1 MQPVPSPVQA
11 VGANVWRATLAGLC
25 ASLVGIGLARF
36 AYTPLIPVLVTEQ
49 WFEPSQAAYLGAA
62 NLAGYLVGALGARW
76 MTAIAPVSVVLRTLM
91 LLATASF
98 FACAYPVSFSWFFLC
113 RFTAGVSGG
122 ALMVLAALAV
132 LPHVPPS
139 RRGLAGGAIFTG
151 VGLGIVVSGTLVPLL
166 LRFGLGTTWQGLGVV
181 ALALTLLAWTGW
193 PNAANGPDTTAQRD
207 ESRPRSSAAL
217 KALYVEYGLNA
228 VGLVPHMV
236 FLVDFV
242 VRGLGQGLAAG
253 ARYWVI
259 FGLGAVLGP
268 MLAGTAAD
276 RVGFRPALRLGFL
289 VQAVAVALVVV
300 TDRPLALM
308 LSSAIVGAFVPG
320 VVPLALGR
328 VQELATD
335 DRDRKIAWSWCTA
348 AFALGQAGAAYA
360 FSYVFTR
367 SGGAYLPL
375 FVAGAGALLLALAI
389 DLVWPRAPEAGNQHG
404 EVDREPDA
412 RVPN

>member
-1 MQPVPSPVQA
+1 MSPGPSVAQPV
-11 VGANVWRATLAGLC
+11 GATVWRATFAGLC

-49 WFEPSQAAYLGAA
+49 WFAPSQAAYLGAA
-62 NLAGYLVGALGARW
+62 NLAGYLVGALGARR
-76 MTAIAPVSVVLRTLM
+76 MSVVAPVSVVLRALM

-98 FACAYPVSFSWFFLC
+98 FACAHPVSFSWFFIW
-113 RFTAGVSGG
+113 RFAAGVSGG

-132 LPHVPPS
+132 LPYVPAS

-151 VGLGIVVSGTLVPLL
+151 VGLGIVVSGSLVPPL
-166 LRFGLGTTWQGLGVV
+166 LRFGLGTTWVGLGLV
-181 ALALTLLAWTGW
+181 ALVLTLLAWTGW
-193 PNAANGPDTTAQRD
+193 PHAASSADIAEHGGEA
-207 ESRPRSSAAL
+207 RPRSSAAL

-242 VRGLGQGLAAG
+242 ARGLGQGLTAG

-259 FGLGAVLGP
+259 FGLGAVSGP
-268 MLAGTAAD
+268 MLAGIAAD
-276 RVGFRPALRLGFL
+276 RIGFRPALRLAFL
-289 VQAVAVALVVV
+289 VQAVAVALIAV
-300 TDRPLALM
+300 TDRPVALM

-328 VQELATD
+328 VQEIAPD
-335 DRDRKIAWSWCTA
+335 DRGRKIAWSWCTA
-348 AFALGQAGAAYA
+348 AFALGQAGAAYG
-360 FSYVFTR
+360 FSYMFTR

-375 FVAGAGALLLALAI
+375 FAAGAGALLLALAI
-389 DLVWPRAPEAGNQHG
+389 DLVWPRAPSGG
-404 EVDREPDA
+404 D
-412 RVPN
+412 

>member
-1 MQPVPSPVQA
+1 MQSGPFRAQSVKT
-11 VGANVWRATLAGLC
+11 NVWRATIAGLC

-98 FACAYPVSFSWFFLC
+98 FACAYPVSFFWFFLW
-113 RFTAGVSGG
+113 RFSAGVSGG

-132 LPHVPPS
+132 LPHVPAS

-166 LRFGLGTTWQGLGVV
+166 LRFGLEATWQGLGLV

-193 PNAANGPDTTAQRD
+193 PNATNDSEAPPYCGEP
-207 ESRPRSSAAL
+207 SPRSSAAL

-242 VRGLGQGLAAG
+242 ARGLGQGLAAG

-259 FGLGAVLGP
+259 FGLGAVGGP
-268 MLAGTAAD
+268 MLAGFAAD
-276 RVGFRPALRLGFL
+276 RVGFRIALRSAFL
-289 VQAVAVALVVV
+289 VQAVAVALVAV
-300 TDRPLALM
+300 TDRPVALM
-308 LSSAIVGAFVPG
+308 LSSAVVGAFVPG

-328 VQELATD
+328 VQEIVSD
-335 DRDRKIAWSWCTA
+335 DGGRKIAWSWCTA

-367 SGGAYLPL
+367 SGGGYLPL
-375 FVAGAGALLLALAI
+375 FAAGAGALLLALAI
-389 DLVWPRAPEAGNQHG
+389 DLVWPRAPNAGN
-404 EVDREPDA
+404 
-412 RVPN
+412 